1 MKYKIGDKVRVKS
14 LEWYNE
20 NKNIS
25 GYVNTYCTFTP
36 KMVKHCGKETVIK
49 KVIMSGITT
58 YILDNIPYYTFCDE
72 MLEPIEDKTPVLEI
86 PVGYEFDRIESGKV
100 ILKKSKV
107 TTYDTIPKIKGYT
120 ISQTYKSEQ
129 EAISAIAMAK
139 ISQLLPYYGG
149 AITDKEWADTSITKY
164 VLTNYDN
171 TIIYDTAI
179 KSRNFL
185 AFHTIEQRSKFMAY
199 QDNIDLVNDYLMIY
213 GNNRIKN

>member
-86 PVGYEFDRIESGKV
+86 PVGYEVDKIESNQIYFKP
-100 ILKKSKV
+100 IEV
-107 TTYDTIPKIKGYT
+107 TTYNTIPKDEGVK
-120 ISQTYKSEQ
+120 ISSKFKTQK
-129 EAISAIAMAK
+129 AAKSAIAMAQ

-149 AITDKEWADTSITKY
+149 VITDEEWCNPIPKYCIT
-164 VLTNYDN
+164 
-171 TIIYDTAI
+171 
-179 KSRNFL
+179 RNNGNRIEQTTRYYSYSFL
-185 AFHTIEQRSKFMAY
+185 AFHEKEQRDKFMSY
-199 QDNIDLVNDYLMIY
+199 PENVQLVKDYLMIS
-213 GNNRIKN
+213 